1 MKTEQEIKKFLKECK
16 DTDEVFGD
24 SLETEDY
31 AILRTQID
39 MLEWYL
45 K

>member
-1 MKTEQEIKKFLKECK
+1 MKTEQEVKKFLRECK
-16 DTDEVFGD
+16 DSDEVFGD

-31 AILRTQID
+31 AILRTQIEV
-39 MLEWYL
+39 LEWCL

>member
-1 MKTEQEIKKFLKECK
+1 MKTEQEIKRVLKEAK
-16 DTDEVFGD
+16 DDNILYGD

-31 AILRTQID
+31 AILRTQIEV
-39 MLEWYL
+39 LEWCL